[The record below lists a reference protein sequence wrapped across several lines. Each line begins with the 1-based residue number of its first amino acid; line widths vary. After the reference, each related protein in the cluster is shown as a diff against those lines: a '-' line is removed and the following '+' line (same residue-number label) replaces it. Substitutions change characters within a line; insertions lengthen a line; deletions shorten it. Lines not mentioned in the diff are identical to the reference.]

1 MRVFPGT
8 TLRGKILLASLSSNR
23 ARTIL
28 AASLVS
34 TGIAATLIMIALS
47 TGVRLEVEAV
57 QAKMGRNLFVV
68 KAGERPVPQ
77 WQGTGWFITTQLK
90 RDEAALIRAQ
100 IPAITHA
107 APVLERTLPVKL
119 RDTGL
124 VTTIR
129 GVTPEYPNLRNF
141 QLESGRALSDAD
153 DNALGRVAVVGAFIA
168 ERLNA
173 GLSMVGET
181 LWVNGIPFEVVGQLR
196 AKGQGS
202 DGSNEDDQVLVPL
215 QTAMRRVA
223 NVDRVSLFMVQAS
236 SAGEI
241 PEAMESVRQ
250 LLRVTHRLD
259 ADERD
264 DFDVLSMIRADEVRR
279 LSSQWL
285 QSLARILTAIT
296 LSIGG
301 AGIFAV
307 SSLNVNDR
315 IGEIGLRMAVGASRA
330 SIASLFLA
338 EAFVIS
344 ALGGVAGI
352 AIGTAGARALE
363 KLMSWSMPLDGHG
376 LAVSFAV
383 AAGVGVTFS
392 AGPAIRA
399 SLLRPAVA
407 LCSE

>member
-1 MRVFPGT
+1 MAIFAGIA
-8 TLRGKILLASLSSNR
+8 LRARILLASLSSNR

-34 TGIAATLIMIALS
+34 VGIAATLIMIALS
-47 TGVRLEVEAV
+47 TGVRLELEEV
-57 QAKMGRNLFVV
+57 QAKSGRNLFVV

-77 WQGTGWFITTQLK
+77 WQGTGWFVTTKL
-90 RDEAALIRAQ
+90 RREEAALIRTQ
-100 IPAITHA
+100 IPAIARA
-107 APVLERTLPVKL
+107 APVLERSLPIKL
-119 RDTGL
+119 RDAGL
-124 VTTIR
+124 VTTLR
-129 GVTPEYPNLRNF
+129 GVTPEYPDLRNF
-141 QLESGRALSDAD
+141 QIEFGRALRD
-153 DNALGRVAVVGAFIA
+153 DDDIALGRVAVVGAFIA

-202 DGSNEDDQVLVPL
+202 DGSNEDDQILVPL

-223 NVDRVSLFMVQAS
+223 NVDRVSLLMVQAS
-236 SAGEI
+236 SAGAI
-241 PEAMESVRQ
+241 PQAMDSVRQ
-250 LLRVTHRLD
+250 LLRVTHQLD

-285 QSLARILTAIT
+285 QGLARILTAIT

-301 AGIFAV
+301 AGIFAI
-307 SSLNVNDR
+307 SYLNVNDR

-330 SIASLFLA
+330 NIASLFLA
-338 EAFVIS
+338 EAAVIS
-344 ALGGVAGI
+344 ALGGVAGV
-352 AIGTAGARALE
+352 AIGATGAL
-363 KLMSWSMPLDGHG
+363 G
-376 LAVSFAV
+376 LAKLTSWNMPIDGRGLVISLTV
-383 AAGVGVTFS
+383 AAGVGVIFS

-399 SLLRPAVA
+399 SLLQPAVA
-407 LCSE
+407 LGNE

>member
-1 MRVFPGT
+1 MVVLPGT
-8 TLRGKILLASLSSNR
+8 ALRARILLASLSSNR

-28 AASLVS
+28 AAALVGV
-34 TGIAATLIMIALS
+34 GIAATLIMIALG

-68 KAGERPVPQ
+68 KAGERPIPQ
-77 WQGTGWFITTQLK
+77 SQGTGWFVTTKLK
-90 RDEAALIRAQ
+90 RAEAAQLRAQ
-100 IPAITHA
+100 IPAIAHA

-119 RDTGL
+119 RDAGL
-124 VTTIR
+124 ATTLR
-129 GVTPEYPNLRNF
+129 GVTPEYLDLRNF
-141 QLESGRALSDAD
+141 QVEFGRALSDAD
-153 DNALGRVAVVGAFIA
+153 DVALGRVAVVGAFIA
-168 ERLNA
+168 DRLNA

-215 QTAMRRVA
+215 QTAMRRVT

-236 SAGEI
+236 SADEI
-241 PEAMESVRQ
+241 PQAMESVRQ
-250 LLRVTHRLD
+250 LLRVTHQLD
-259 ADERD
+259 SDERD

-338 EAFVIS
+338 EASVIS
-344 ALGGVAGI
+344 ALGGLAGVV
-352 AIGTAGARALE
+352 IGAAGALALE
-363 KLMSWSMPLDGHG
+363 NVTAWSMPLDGRG
-376 LAVSFAV
+376 LVMSLAV
-383 AAGVGVTFS
+383 AAGVGVLFS

-399 SLLRPAVA
+399 SLLQPAVA
-407 LCSE
+407 LGSE